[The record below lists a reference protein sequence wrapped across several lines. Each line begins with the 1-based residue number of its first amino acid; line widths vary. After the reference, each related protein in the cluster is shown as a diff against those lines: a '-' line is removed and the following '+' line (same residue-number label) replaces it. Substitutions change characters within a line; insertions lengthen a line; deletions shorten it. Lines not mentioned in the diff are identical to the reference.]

1 MSKREQY
8 AGQGE
13 SAILAKELQV
23 NLRVY
28 STVGQVA
35 EAGGGGRSI
44 DWGSA
49 ATYRAGATDAGT
61 IELCY
66 TGNHFDLIWRGLN
79 PPAAEPLRE

>member
-1 MSKREQY
+1 MCALPATEH
-8 AGQGE
+8 
-13 SAILAKELQV
+13 AILAKELQV

-49 ATYRAGATDAGT
+49 ETYRAGATD
-61 IELCY
+61 
-66 TGNHFDLIWRGLN
+66 
-79 PPAAEPLRE
+79 LRFFLPSSSIVLHVS